1 MALSCSK
8 NPSALLGR
16 ITFKRP
22 GDLYFLNWLHSFAT
36 ENNRKSHKT
45 VCQNR
50 DFLNVLMPS
59 ETIKI
64 LEFTQLQ
71 RSNKAPFVIYADFE
85 CSIEKLNACKILKK
99 HWVHFLY
106 YKWIESRYIKYRFF
120 WVDKK
125 QKATINP
132 INKEY
137 NKCFQYPVNFGLN
150 H

>member
-8 NPSALLGR
+8 NRSALLGR

-36 ENNRKSHKT
+36 ENKRKSHKT

-50 DFLNVLMPS
+50 DFFNVLMPS

-71 RSNKAPFVIYADFE
+71 RSNKAPFVIYADFK
-85 CSIEKLNACKILKK
+85 CSIEKINGCKILKT
-99 HWVHFLY
+99 HP
-106 YKWIESRYIKYRFF
+106 
-120 WVDKK
+120 
-125 QKATINP
+125 Q
-132 INKEY
+132 
-137 NKCFQYPVNFGLN
+137 
-150 H
+150 